1 MEWGGGGGGAGEGV
15 VGRAG
20 EGEGGGKEKKK
31 EGQKQIHLFRNLT
44 GLGNKFT
51 GSWGLCVCWRGGG
64 KVGFGY
70 FESLRC

>member
-51 GSWGLCVCWRGGG
+51 GSWRLCVCWRGGG